1 MMKYTMHFFAAA
13 LMTAALALSCNKT
26 VEDPSQKQINE
37 PVIRTFTCTIGDPD
51 SKVAIDTDG
60 KTTWEVDDEILIH
73 GEYMG
78 VKSSKNYS
86 TIVKL
91 KAGDISADG
100 KTATISFATDS
111 EGVSGIV
118 PYTRSGISTEFY
130 AAYPASSVKQTSGH
144 HCYYCSVFTD
154 CSKPLLAGY
163 NKGDSFVFYNLGSV
177 ISFSIPNTEDFDS
190 YVFTGESGETVS
202 YDQFSIKAY
211 WTSTDTEEYKL
222 PYTSSDEYSQTSYGS
237 VGEKTSIT
245 GTVTCDGSLHK
256 IFIPNGANFANG
268 FRINFLKSGVIKKY
282 VSVKAVDLS
291 MDSKKGKYLPLG
303 DISSH
308 LITYVP
314 PTSHD
319 SSITPVPTDDSAANL
334 SKTASAN
341 CYIVDGS
348 DTDNEGKIFKFKAV
362 KGNSSVV
369 LSSIESAEIIWE
381 TYNNAETVTAN
392 TVIAGVDYD
401 LQAGEDPYIV
411 FQMPATLHA
420 GNALIAAKNGTDEI
434 LWSWH
439 IWVPATAIS
448 PLDAD
453 ELAGV
458 SEIQDRNLGALV
470 VTAATG
476 DADPRSIGLYYQWG
490 RKDPFPGNSAF
501 SGSTP
506 ISVAGEAMTKHNG
519 LITTAYSIEHPTAY
533 AYVYSVDDSDWNEDH
548 PTDLWIPASK
558 SMYDPCPPGYRVP
571 ARNDS
576 KPMFM
581 LDDTGWDYS
590 AANRFRYGSIVFP
603 VAGYIDCWGAT
614 YANVGARSHVWSANN
629 RGETTA
635 YCMYYRSDKTPKM
648 YASNYSKAKAG
659 SVRCVAE

>member
-1 MMKYTMHFFAAA
+1 MKYTMHFFAAA

-51 SKVAIDTDG
+51 SKVAIDTEG

-369 LSSIESAEIIWE
+369 LSAIESAEIIWE

-420 GNALIAAKNGTDEI
+420 GNALIAAKNGADEI

-533 AYVYSVDDSDWNEDH
+533 AYVSAQDNSDWNSDH
-548 PTDLWIPASK
+548 PTDLWENSGKTI
-558 SMYDPCPPGYRVP
+558 YDPCPPGYRVP
-571 ARNDS
+571 VRDSS
-576 KPMFM
+576 KPMWKA
-581 LDDTGWDYS
+581 DGAGWNTDT
-590 AANRFRYGSIVFP
+590 ANRFIYGSHVFP
-603 VAGYIDCWGAT
+603 TAGYIDCYGAT
-614 YANVGARSHVWSANN
+614 YSKIGARSHVWSATY
-629 RGETTA
+629 RDATTA
-635 YCMYYRSDKTPKM
+635 YALYNKDKSFTS
-648 YASNYSKAKAG
+648 SNQHKAKAG
-659 SVRCVAE
+659 SVRCVVDE